1 MRLFTHALA
10 VLGLLTAVTTANA
23 QKKPASQNLEAAID
37 PVVKQMMTEW
47 HVPGLAVG
55 VVKNGQIIFT
65 KGYGYRD
72 IDKQLPVT
80 PKTLMAIGSNTKSFT
95 VVLLG
100 QLVDQ
105 GKIAWDTP
113 VRTYLPTFQMFDEYA
128 GKSMTPRDLVSHRSG
143 LPRHDF
149 LWYGRHYTRP
159 ELVDRLRYLR
169 PTHGF
174 REVWQYQNLMFAT
187 AGYLAE
193 TISGQ
198 PWDRMIRDQIFT
210 PLGMTRSLPDTH
222 GFVDADDRSIPYSW
236 RNNAITAVPVRSLD
250 AAGPAGSIVS
260 TVDDMLKYVQF
271 RMAHG
276 RNTSG
281 LHLSV
286 KNEDEMQSAQ
296 MVVPGA
302 GYWPGFDLVSYG
314 LGLAVASYRG
324 HRAIAHGGSI
334 DGFISQMSW
343 LPDDSIGVVVLS
355 NRGDDNPIPTMVVQA
370 IYDRILGLPPIDYI
384 AKQKTADAET
394 AHAED
399 STQAAL
405 RAGQKKG
412 TQPSHELSAY
422 VGSYTHPGYGTALV
436 KLVNGNLEVSMDDLI
451 APTTHYHYDTFE
463 LGDAKSLVPLKGL
476 MSFGTN
482 TKGEIDRLLLPL
494 EPTLAPI
501 VFTRS
506 NK

>member
-1 MRLFTHALA
+1 MRPLSPAVAALGFVTALA
-10 VLGLLTAVTTANA
+10 TAQA
-23 QKKPASQNLEAAID
+23 QKKPAAQNLEAAID

-47 HVPGLAVG
+47 HVPGLSVG
-55 VVKNGQIIFT
+55 VVRNGQVILA

-72 IDKQLPVT
+72 IEKQLPVT

-95 VVLLG
+95 VVLMG

-105 GKIAWDTP
+105 GKLAWDTP

-128 GKSMTPRDLVSHRSG
+128 GKSMTPRDLVNHRSG

-149 LWYGRHYTRP
+149 LWYGRRYTRP

-169 PTHGF
+169 PTHTF
-174 REVWQYQNLMFAT
+174 REAWQYQNLMFAT

-198 PWDRMIRDQIFT
+198 PWDAMIRDRIFT
-210 PLGMTRSLPDTH
+210 PLGMSRSLADTH
-222 GFVDADDRSIPYSW
+222 GFVEADDHSVPYAW
-236 RNNAITAVPVRSLD
+236 RNNAITAIPVRSLD

-276 RNTSG
+276 HSATG
-281 LHLSV
+281 PALSA
-286 KNEDEMQSAQ
+286 KNEDEMQSPQ
-296 MVVPGA
+296 MVIPGA
-302 GYWPGFDLVSYG
+302 GYWPGFDLAAYG
-314 LGLAVASYRG
+314 LGLVVASYRG
-324 HRAIAHGGSI
+324 HRTILHGGSI

-355 NRGDDNPIPTMVVQA
+355 NRGDDNPVPTMVVKA
-370 IYDRILGLPPIDYI
+370 IYDRLLGLAPLDHG
-384 AKQKTADAET
+384 AAQRKLDADA
-394 AHAED
+394 ARVAD
-399 STQAAL
+399 STRAAL
-405 RAGQKKG
+405 RADQKKG

-422 VGSYTHPGYGTALV
+422 AGSYTHPGYGTALI
-436 KLVNGNLEVSMDDLI
+436 KLVNGHLEVVLDDLV

-463 LGDAKSLVPLKGL
+463 LGDSGSLVPLQGL

-482 TKGEIDRLLLPL
+482 QKGEIDRLMLPL

-506 NK
+506 NR